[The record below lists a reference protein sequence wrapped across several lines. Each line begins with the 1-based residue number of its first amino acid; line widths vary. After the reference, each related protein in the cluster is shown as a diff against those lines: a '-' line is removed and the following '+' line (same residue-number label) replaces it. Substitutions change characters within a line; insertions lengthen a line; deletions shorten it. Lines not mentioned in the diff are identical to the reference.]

1 MGSIPM
7 AAKSSSPRFEAM
19 LTAEEVA
26 RVNAAMRAKGIKKR
40 SVYTRTC
47 LLGDSAGDAAA
58 LSSAI
63 GALGLVLNEI
73 HIASVNMPRD
83 GTGPELTADLER
95 KSRRLVSQG
104 HRIYREAIN
113 HLARKVN

>member
-1 MGSIPM
+1 M

-26 RVNAAMRAKGIKKR
+26 RVNAAMRAKGIKER

-47 LLGDSAGDAAA
+47 LLGDSACDAAA

-63 GALGLVLNEI
+63 GTLGLVLNEF
-73 HIASVNMPRD
+73 HIASVNMAQN
-83 GTGPELTADLER
+83 GTGPELPADLER
-95 KSRRLVSQG
+95 KLRRLVAQG
-104 HRIYREAIN
+104 HRVYREAIN
-113 HLARKVN
+113 HLARKVD

>member
-1 MGSIPM
+1 M
-7 AAKSSSPRFEAM
+7 AAKSSSLRFEAV
-19 LTAEEVA
+19 LTLEEVD
-26 RVNAAMRAKGIKKR
+26 RVNAAMRAKGINKR

-47 LLGDSAGDAAA
+47 LLGDSADDAAA

-83 GTGPELTADLER
+83 EAGPELPADLER
-95 KSRRLVSQG
+95 KLRRLVAQG
-104 HRIYREAIN
+104 HRIYHEVIN
-113 HLARKVN
+113 QLAGKVN

>member
-1 MGSIPM
+1 M

-26 RVNAAMRAKGIKKR
+26 RVNAAMRGKGIKKR
-40 SVYTRTC
+40 SVYARTC

-73 HIASVNMPRD
+73 HIASVNMTRD
-83 GTGPELTADLER
+83 GTGPELPADLER
-95 KSRRLVSQG
+95 KLRRLVSQG

-113 HLARKVN
+113 QLARKVN

>member
-7 AAKSSSPRFEAM
+7 VAKPSSLRFEAV
-19 LTAEEVA
+19 LTAEEVD

-47 LLGDSAGDAAA
+47 LLGDGAGDAAA

-83 GTGPELTADLER
+83 GTGAQLPADLER
-95 KSRRLVSQG
+95 KLRRLVAQG
-104 HRIYREAIN
+104 HRIYREAVN